1 MKKNLLF
8 VLIIVFVLGVLAFN
22 YQRLVSFFEHHDESI
37 LARVNG
43 EPISLEEVEKLYDMR
58 NVHLNSPAPDVE
70 RVQKEYAEILYNRII
85 QVLISQELKKRN
97 ASVSQ
102 DEVTA
107 YENKIK
113 KSYGE
118 LLEQQSFEDYLAE
131 YGIDYKEWLKQL
143 QAQVENDA
151 LHALLQKEIALTTE
165 ETIQYADKIKEQQ
178 NTLTKI
184 KFYKIIGSQEL
195 LHKIQHDITFSKNA
209 VAEKCFSG
217 KDFIHYFEEKGA
229 VVYKALFDSD
239 SLPDE
244 YKSVLVSMDEHTF
257 SAVQHDGDTNY
268 ILYLEQLENPKQ
280 DDAVD
285 LYLLAEERLVQEKL
299 PEVYADWL
307 AKAIK
312 KSDIS
317 VVNSFKDVLSMI
329 DFNKANISNDDT
341 NISKLHDVL
350 REIKN

>member
-1 MKKNLLF
+1 MKKNILF
-8 VLIIVFVLGVLAFN
+8 VLIIILVLGVFAFN

-97 ASVSQ
+97 AAVSQ
-102 DEVTA
+102 EEVTA

-118 LLEQQSFEDYLAE
+118 LLEQQRFEDYLAE
-131 YGIDYKEWLKQL
+131 YGIDYQEWLKQL
-143 QAQVENDA
+143 KAQVENDA
-151 LHALLQKEIALTTE
+151 LHTLLQKEISLTTE
-165 ETIQYADKIKEQQ
+165 ETIQYAEKIKEQQ
-178 NTLTKI
+178 NMLTKI
-184 KFYKIIGSQEL
+184 KFYKLIGSQEL
-195 LHKIQHDITFSKNA
+195 LNKIQQDTTFSKDA
-209 VAEKCFSG
+209 VSEKSFSG
-217 KDFIHYFEEKGA
+217 KDFIHYYEEKGA

-244 YKSVLVSMDEHTF
+244 YKSVLLSMGEHTF
-257 SAVQHDGDTNY
+257 SAVQHDGETNY

-312 KSDIS
+312 NSDIS

-329 DFNKANISNDDT
+329 DFNKANTGNDDA

-350 REIKN
+350 REIKK

>member
-1 MKKNLLF
+1 MKKNILF
-8 VLIIVFVLGVLAFN
+8 VLIIVFVLGVFAFN
-22 YQRLVSFFEHHDESI
+22 YQQLISFFEHHDESI

-97 ASVSQ
+97 AAVSQ
-102 DEVTA
+102 EEVTA

-113 KSYGE
+113 RSYGE
-118 LLEQQSFEDYLAE
+118 LLEQQRFEDYLAE

-143 QAQVENDA
+143 KAQVENDA
-151 LHALLQKEIALTTE
+151 LHALLQKEISLTTE
-165 ETIQYADKIKEQQ
+165 ETIQYAEKIKEQQ
-178 NTLTKI
+178 NMFTKI
-184 KFYKIIGSQEL
+184 KFYKLIGSQEL
-195 LHKIQHDITFSKNA
+195 LYKIQQDRTFSKDA
-209 VAEKCFSG
+209 VSEKGFSG
-217 KDFIHYFEEKGA
+217 KDFIHYYEEKGA

-244 YKSVLVSMDEHTF
+244 YKSVLVSMGEHTF
-257 SAVQHDGDTNY
+257 SAVQHDGETNY
-268 ILYLEQLENPKQ
+268 VLYLEQLENPKQ

-312 KSDIS
+312 NSDIT

-329 DFNKANISNDDT
+329 DFNKANTGNDDT

-350 REIKN
+350 REIKK